1 MAVNKGKPMMQPR
14 FNFMWFWALVVVVI
28 LGYSMFGSSELKPLE
43 GDWNM
48 VDELVERGLVE
59 RIEVQ
64 DREKASIYLVKDAQ
78 KQLEGHERFRMLP
91 ATGVQIKYNT
101 GGGGQVLAYG

>member
-28 LGYSMFGSSELKPLE
+28 LGYSMFGSAELRPIE

-59 RIEVQ
+59 RIEV
-64 DREKASIYLVKDAQ
+64 
-78 KQLEGHERFRMLP
+78 
-91 ATGVQIKYNT
+91 
-101 GGGGQVLAYG
+101 